1 MQENNI
7 SFTRDNRTKIF
18 AESLQANKDILKS
31 CFKPMLFFKSPM
43 LSNSKELII
52 LNKENNFINF
62 QKNMQRT
69 NGIMQEPFYISV
81 NFKTISQKINSKEEA
96 LTIFKYVKNKTPKYF
111 INFYLN
117 DPFESIEEKA
127 NIIAN
132 YETLFDTEET
142 TTPKKYVLNL
152 ENGKEILNSN
162 ITELE
167 ASFLYEN
174 EYITANQY
182 FKWVLLPIYKDLFTD
197 KGIKAIEKNYSVEC
211 ETDIDTAKQVAT
223 KIILNK
229 IIYFVN
235 HEEIKTYKDYN
246 KEELKKLK
254 KYNDIENKDSFINK
268 YAIYYANKEE
278 AKKLKNMENM
288 TPYFLAEREA
298 EKIFTEEEQE
308 YLNTLETEY
317 TQQEQKLLIDE
328 TIKNTQLILKMCD
341 NDEEALKR
349 WHGNF
354 KVFNETFNEILS
366 YIIHN
371 KYELQSAENTIYKSF
386 TDIISYTN
394 NKLPISYKE
403 EIKAKISDLKEQ
415 INKYIDKEQNGEIL
429 TNKDIENYNKLEK
442 ELEQMEQKNTLII
455 TNREKTYCAEY
466 IPCKDKNI
474 KYEQTESTLIY
485 VFSKGNAK
493 GKINLPVFFNYQT
506 PRQEGTQSG
515 FIGDLMESNAD
526 NVKVLINNILDQV
539 AINSIQDKPAEVKYT
554 MEELRKITKIND
566 SLKSRANDIIY
577 KIIGFISNMTFTSI
591 LYERSNELF
600 KSTNEKNLLSVG
612 NRKDTLPFIVNYSV
626 KETEGQE
633 NKAIIYLKV
642 NEGFKDVFKNIAT
655 IRLNDEGRKQLTA
668 SQTLLYDKANS
679 MYNQNKDT
687 INMFDLLRESSE
699 ISKKLNKDDKPHE
712 QRNVKKILENI
723 NAINDKTQIN
733 INYNEEIN
741 NINDLKT
748 TNANIV
754 KGLKQEPKKATKTH
768 KKKTKRH

>member
-7 SFTRDNRTKIF
+7 SFTRDERTKIF
-18 AESLQANKDILKS
+18 AESLQANKDMLKG

-81 NFKTISQKINSKEEA
+81 NFETISQKINSKEEA

-278 AKKLKNMENM
+278 AKKLKNIENM

-308 YLNTLETEY
+308 YLNTLETDF